1 MTSSAITAPIASQ
14 SAAPGFFSK
23 IERWL
28 HAMPHPSLA
37 VEIAAGHVAAARWG
51 ARRGSLDAYAME
63 ELPAGSVMP
72 SPVETNITQP
82 DAVRG
87 ALRRIFNKMGHRGAP
102 LALLIP
108 DPAVRVFVLP
118 LENLPR
124 KADDAL
130 PLLRWRLKK
139 SVPFDVEETTVSWMR
154 QVGRDG
160 SLEIIT
166 AIARQRI
173 LREYEQLIESFDA
186 RPGVV
191 LSSTL
196 AVLPLL
202 GESGAT
208 LLARVCGATLT
219 TAIVYGDSL
228 CVYRATELAARTRTF
243 DPQAVL
249 DEVFPAAA
257 YFQDTWGREIDRAYL
272 AGFGETSDLV
282 RVALSR
288 ELNIG
293 IEPISSAP
301 RANGLD
307 AQGKNLLRQGLDGL
321 AGWAMNGAS

>member
-1 MTSSAITAPIASQ
+1 
-14 SAAPGFFSK
+14 
-23 IERWL
+23 
-28 HAMPHPSLA
+28 MPHPSLV

-51 ARRGSLDAYAME
+51 VSRGSLDAYAVE
-63 ELPAGSVMP
+63 GLPAGSVMP

-87 ALRRIFNKMGHRGAP
+87 ALHRIFNKISHRGAP

-118 LENLPR
+118 FESLPR
-124 KADDAL
+124 KTDDAL
-130 PLLRWRLKK
+130 SLIRWRLKK
-139 SVPFDVEETTVSWMR
+139 SVPFDVDETTVSWMR
-154 QVGRDG
+154 QLSRDG
-160 SLEIIT
+160 RLEVVT
-166 AIARQRI
+166 AIARHRI
-173 LREYEQLIESFDA
+173 LREYEELVESMDV

-202 GESGAT
+202 ENSGAT
-208 LLARVCGATLT
+208 LLARISGATLT
-219 TAIVYGDSL
+219 TAVVNGESL
-228 CVYRATELAARTRTF
+228 CVYRSTELVAGARQF

-272 AGFGETSDLV
+272 AGFGETNDLF
-282 RVALSR
+282 RDALGR
-288 ELNIG
+288 ELNLSVELIAG
-293 IEPISSAP
+293 AS
-301 RANGLD
+301 RAQGLD
-307 AQGKNLLRQGLDGL
+307 LQGKSLLHQGLDGL